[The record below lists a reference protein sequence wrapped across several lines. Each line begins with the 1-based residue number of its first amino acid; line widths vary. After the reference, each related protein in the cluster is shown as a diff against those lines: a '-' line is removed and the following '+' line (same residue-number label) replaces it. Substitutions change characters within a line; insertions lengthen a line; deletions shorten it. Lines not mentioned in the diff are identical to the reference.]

1 MRKLLAFV
9 LAACF
14 AGQTCVGAPS
24 CLAAEIVTKDS
35 WIGSPVW
42 SPDRTMVIVRAHA
55 LAAKSGTPEEGE
67 PANAFYVLNS
77 QDYSVISEL
86 VDCFELQWSPD
97 GKHILQTSYNQALIV
112 DPRTGKTEKDLTEKF
127 NCEHA
132 WSPDSGRVAMS
143 GKQHVLIRGAI
154 NSDKLINRVEC
165 EIPAG
170 YSGSLKG
177 PLLWS
182 GDGKY
187 IASIAL
193 PTVVAEQDRKPE
205 YCVPNRVC
213 IWESSTGKLIKTF
226 DCATASPNIAWTP
239 DEKTFVLSLPG
250 SLNFYT
256 SRDFAEVR
264 SFRTNSVMP
273 VKFLFSPDKRKIAYA
288 DVQLLKQIRLSD
300 LKQLVSIEGPSNG
313 RFNFQY
319 SSDAKFLFLYSP
331 NQPENVVGIGGYM
344 AICRA
349 QTGQYVCWGLGTP
362 DGALERMNL
371 LSRLFYKQDRA
382 YLVQEFMEKIDWA
395 GVRKGL
401 SVLPG
406 GSTGKPGWFE
416 SFTPKTVEDAYA
428 AFDKEMP
435 SHVRKDFQFLPESDI
450 VLTGGMADIVSLCM
464 VDECSKWNL
473 NELRKEFAA
482 LEIFSIDDVRS
493 IVLHSYWRKLNGK
506 PILLQEQINAIS
518 NARRAS
524 QDKPGE
530 PLP

>member
-1 MRKLLAFV
+1 
-9 LAACF
+9 
-14 AGQTCVGAPS
+14 
-24 CLAAEIVTKDS
+24 
-35 WIGSPVW
+35 
-42 SPDRTMVIVRAHA
+42 MVIVRARSIVPKLRA
-55 LAAKSGTPEEGE
+55 PKENELVNT
-67 PANAFYVLNS
+67 FYVLNGG
-77 QDYSVISEL
+77 DYSVISEL
-86 VDCFELQWSPD
+86 VDCFEIKWSPNS
-97 GKHILQTSYNQALIV
+97 KHILQTAYNQALIV
-112 DPRTGKTEKDLTEKF
+112 DPHSGKAEKDLAERF
-127 NCEHA
+127 NYQHA
-132 WSPDSGRVAMS
+132 WSLDSERIAML
-143 GKQHVLIRGAI
+143 GKQNVLIRRAI
-154 NSDKLINRVEC
+154 NSDNLVDRVEC
-165 EIPAG
+165 EMPVG
-170 YSGSLKG
+170 YSGYSKS

-182 GDGKY
+182 RDGKY
-187 IASIAL
+187 VASIAL
-193 PTVVAEQDRKPE
+193 PTVVTEQNRKPE

-226 DCATASPNIAWTP
+226 DCATASPNFAWTP
-239 DEKTFVLSLPG
+239 DEKAFVLSLPG
-250 SLNFYT
+250 SLNFY
-256 SRDFAEVR
+256 SSSDFAEVR
-264 SFRTNSVMP
+264 SFRTNSAVP
-273 VKFLFSPDKRKIAYA
+273 VKFLFSPDKRRIAYA
-288 DVQLLKQIRLSD
+288 DIQLLKQIRLSD

-313 RFNFQY
+313 RFDFQY
-319 SSDAKFLFLYSP
+319 SSDAKFLFLYSS
-331 NQPENVVGIGGYM
+331 NQPENVVGTGGYM

-435 SHVRKDFQFLPESDI
+435 SHVRKDFQLLPESDI
-450 VLTGGMADIVSLCM
+450 VLTGGLSDIVSLCM

-473 NELRKEFAA
+473 NELRKEFAEF
-482 LEIFSIDDVRS
+482 EIFSIDDVRS

-524 QDKPGE
+524 QDKPVE
-530 PLP
+530 ALPDARKK